1 MKTTKFFSSLALV
14 AMLAFSIVG
23 CQKSAVEDQKDPIDQ
38 PGQEEP
44 VKPGEEKPE
53 VGKPFVMEDFTV
65 TLTNV
70 HSGDVFLTIE
80 PEDKEMTYWYQLQV
94 KEDMPETDEEIFAS
108 DMEYLQYIADYYGTP
123 LGQLLA
129 DNLLKGDLEWRYQY
143 LEANTEYV
151 LYMYGMNLNGEAE
164 TAVNKLTFKTT
175 KVEQLDCEFDILVGD
190 NITANSFSIT
200 IIPSDDTVGYYYDVF
215 PAWMYE
221 EYCLSDAANIP
232 AFMAEYL
239 PALAS
244 ENGVTVSYAVGAI
257 SNYGAL
263 THDFTLEDGLE
274 ANSSYFVFAIGIG
287 ADGTATTEAAVVE
300 VKTAAP
306 PMNSFELTA
315 GNIEDDRAT
324 YYVRP
329 DHSESYVALF
339 ELKEYFLENGELV
352 SDEEIIAGIIAA
364 QGSKLGDHIYSGT
377 ATVKD
382 CPMIPNKDYFC
393 LVFGYFGGEVT
404 TPLTKVEFRTKEA
417 NKVDADIIVTVA
429 EVTYTEASVS
439 FQPYV
444 EPFPH
449 MFNVMPYMTYKQY
462 GANTEAIK
470 KYNDELIDSMWDPSK
485 MSREEWLSRALETD
499 YNSWRITNLEPNTP
513 YVVYAIGLV
522 PDGTYTTDAF
532 IKTFTTKE
540 LKEGPQVEEVLY
552 SKSGDDILAWFY
564 FDQMSGV
571 TKFVMSHL
579 VDNDSIYNMDDMALL
594 SYLEQP
600 NDTTYVNEVTN
611 QTYFTV
617 VDKAVAAGSTI
628 YYAGAVYDAK
638 GGCTIIRETYK
649 K

>member
-1 MKTTKFFSSLALV
+1 MKKIKFLSSMAI
-14 AMLAFSIVG
+14 ASMLAFGIVS
-23 CQKSAVEDQKDPIDQ
+23 CEQ
-38 PGQEEP
+38 PNVDEPNTDEPNTEEP
-44 VKPGEEKPE
+44 VKPESGEP
-53 VGKPFVMEDFTV
+53 VVMEDFTV
-65 TLTNV
+65 TLNHV

-80 PEDKEMTYWYQLQV
+80 PEDKDMTYWYQLQV
-94 KEDMPETDEEIFAS
+94 KEDMPETDEEILTS
-108 DMEYLQYIADYYGTP
+108 DMEYLQYIADYYGTS
-123 LGQLLA
+123 LVQLLA
-129 DNLLKGDLEWRYQY
+129 DNLLMGDLEWRYQY

-151 LYMYGMNLNGEAE
+151 LYMYGMDIEGQA
-164 TAVNKLTFKTT
+164 TTTVNQLTFKTT

-190 NITANSFSIT
+190 NVTANSFSIT
-200 IIPSDDTVGYYYDVF
+200 IIPSDDTVAYYYDVF

-221 EYCLSDAANIP
+221 EYCLSDAENIP

-239 PALAS
+239 PALAA
-244 ENGVTVSYAVGAI
+244 ENSVTVAYAVGAI
-257 SNYGAL
+257 SNYGSIA
-263 THDFTLEDGLE
+263 HDFTLEDGIE

-287 ADGTATTEAAVVE
+287 ADGTTTTEAEVIE

-306 PMNSFELTA
+306 PVNSFEVTE
-315 GNIEDDRAT
+315 GYVEDDRAT
-324 YYVRP
+324 FYVRP

-339 ELKEYFLENGELV
+339 ELKEYFVENGEVV
-352 SDEEIIAGIIAA
+352 SDEEIIAGILAA
-364 QGSKLGDHIYSGT
+364 QGGKIGDHVYSGT

-382 CPMIPNKDYFC
+382 CPMIPNKDYYC

-417 NKVDADIIVTVA
+417 DMVDADIIVTVA

-439 FQPYV
+439 FQPYI

-449 MFNVMPYMTYKQY
+449 MFNVMPYMEYKT
-462 GANTEAIK
+462 GGSNTEAIK
-470 KYNDELIDSMWDPSK
+470 KYNDKLIDSMWDPSK
-485 MSREEWLSRALETD
+485 MSREEWLSRALETG
-499 YNSWRITNLEPNTP
+499 YNSWRITDLEPNTM

-522 PDGTYTTDAF
+522 PDGTYTTEAF
-532 IKTFTTKE
+532 VKTFTTKE

-552 SKSGDDILAWFY
+552 SKSGNDILAWFY

-579 VDNDSIYNMDDMALL
+579 IDDDSIYNLDDMALL

-600 NDTTYVNEVTN
+600 NESTYVNEVTN

-617 VDKAVAAGSTI
+617 VDKEVSAGSTI
-628 YYAGAVYDAK
+628 YYAGAVYDSK

>member
-1 MKTTKFFSSLALV
+1 MKKLNFISKLAFMTL
-14 AMLAFSIVG
+14 LAFSVAS
-23 CQKSAVEDQKDPIDQ
+23 CQKPTNEPT
-38 PGQEEP
+38 PEEP
-44 VKPGEEKPE
+44 GNEQPTKPE
-53 VGKPFVMEDFTV
+53 QGKPVVMEDFTV
-65 TLTNV
+65 TLTSV

-94 KEDMPETDEEIFAS
+94 KEDMPETDEEIIAS
-108 DMEYLQYIADYYGTP
+108 DLDYLNYIADYYGAS
-123 LGQLLA
+123 LAQLLA
-129 DNLLKGDLEWRYQY
+129 DNLLKGDIEWRYQY
-143 LEANTEYV
+143 LEPNTEYV
-151 LYMYGMNLNGEAE
+151 LYMYGMNTSGEAL
-164 TAVNKLTFKTT
+164 TTVNQLTFKTT
-175 KVEQLDCEFDILVGD
+175 KVEQLDCTFDILIGD
-190 NITANSFSIT
+190 NVTANSFSIT
-200 IIPSDDTVGYYYDVF
+200 IIPSDDTVGYYFDVF

-232 AFMAEYL
+232 AFMAEYI

-257 SNYGAL
+257 SNYGTIA
-263 THDFTLEDGLE
+263 HDFTLEDGIE
-274 ANSSYFVFAIGIG
+274 ANSSYFVFAVGLG
-287 ADGTATTEAAVVE
+287 ADGTATTEAQVAE

-306 PMNSFELTA
+306 PVNSFEVTE
-315 GNIEDDRAT
+315 GYVEDDRAT
-324 YYVRP
+324 FYVRP

-339 ELKEYFLENGELV
+339 ELKEYFLDENGELV
-352 SDEEIIAGIIAA
+352 SDEEIIASIIAA

-377 ATVKD
+377 STVKE

-417 NKVDADIIVTVA
+417 DMVDADIIVTVA

-449 MFNVMPYMTYKQY
+449 MFNVMPYATYRAY
-462 GANTEAIK
+462 GMNDAAIK

-485 MSREEWLSRALETD
+485 MSREEWLSRALETG
-499 YNSWRITNLEPNTP
+499 YNSWRIDNLEPNTM

-522 PDGTYTTDAF
+522 PDGTYTTSAF
-532 IKTFTTKE
+532 TKTFTTKE
-540 LKEGPQVEEVLY
+540 LKEGPQVEEILY
-552 SKSGDDILAWFY
+552 SKSGNDILAWFY

-571 TKFVMSHL
+571 TKFAMSHI
-579 VDNDSIYNMDDMALL
+579 VNDDSIYNLSDMELL

-617 VDKAVAAGSTI
+617 VDQNVAAGATI
-628 YYAGAVYDAK
+628 YYAGAVFDAN

>member
-1 MKTTKFFSSLALV
+1 MKKIKFLSSMAI
-14 AMLAFSIVG
+14 ASMLAFGIVS
-23 CQKSAVEDQKDPIDQ
+23 CEQ
-38 PGQEEP
+38 PNVDEPNTDEPNTDEP
-44 VKPGEEKPE
+44 VKPESGEP
-53 VGKPFVMEDFTV
+53 VVMEDFTV
-65 TLTNV
+65 TLNHV

-80 PEDKEMTYWYQLQV
+80 PKDKDMTYWYQLQV
-94 KEDMPETDEEIFAS
+94 KEDMPETDEEIIAS
-108 DMEYLQYIADYYGTP
+108 DMEYLNYIADYYGTS
-123 LGQLLA
+123 LVQLLA

-143 LEANTEYV
+143 LEPNTEYV
-151 LYMYGMNLNGEAE
+151 LYMYGMDIEGQA
-164 TAVNKLTFKTT
+164 TTTVNQLTFKTT

-190 NITANSFSIT
+190 NVTANSFSIT
-200 IIPSDDTVGYYYDVF
+200 IIPSDDTVAYYYDVF

-221 EYCLSDAANIP
+221 EYCLSDAENIP

-239 PALAS
+239 PALAA
-244 ENGVTVSYAVGAI
+244 ENSVTVAYAVGAI
-257 SNYGAL
+257 SNYGSIA
-263 THDFTLEDGLE
+263 HDFTLEDGIE

-287 ADGTATTEAAVVE
+287 ADGTTTTEAEVIE

-306 PMNSFELTA
+306 PVNSFEVTE
-315 GNIEDDRAT
+315 GYVEDDRAT
-324 YYVRP
+324 FYVRP

-339 ELKEYFLENGELV
+339 ELKEYFVENGEVV
-352 SDEEIIAGIIAA
+352 SDEEIITGILAA
-364 QGSKLGDHIYSGT
+364 QGGKIGDHVYSGT

-382 CPMIPNKDYFC
+382 CPMIPNKDYYC

-417 NKVDADIIVTVA
+417 DMVDADIIVTVA

-439 FQPYV
+439 FQPYI

-449 MFNVMPYMTYKQY
+449 MFNVMPYMEYKT
-462 GANTEAIK
+462 GGSNTEAIK
-470 KYNDELIDSMWDPSK
+470 KYNDKLIDSMWDPSK
-485 MSREEWLSRALETD
+485 MSREEWLSRALETG
-499 YNSWRITNLEPNTP
+499 YNSWRITDLEPNTM

-522 PDGTYTTDAF
+522 PDGTYTTEAF
-532 IKTFTTKE
+532 VKTFTTKE

-552 SKSGDDILAWFY
+552 SKSGNDILAWFY

-579 VDNDSIYNMDDMALL
+579 IDDDSIYNLDDMALL

-600 NDTTYVNEVTN
+600 NESTYVNEVTN

-617 VDKAVAAGSTI
+617 VDKEVPAGSTI
-628 YYAGAVYDAK
+628 YYAGAVYDSK

>member
-1 MKTTKFFSSLALV
+1 MKKIKFLSSMAI
-14 AMLAFSIVG
+14 ATMLAFGIVS
-23 CQKSAVEDQKDPIDQ
+23 CEQ
-38 PGQEEP
+38 PNVDEPNTDEPNTEEP
-44 VKPGEEKPE
+44 VKPES
-53 VGKPFVMEDFTV
+53 GKPVVMEDFTV
-65 TLTNV
+65 TLNHV

-80 PEDKEMTYWYQLQV
+80 PEDKDMTYWYQLQV
-94 KEDMPETDEEIFAS
+94 KEDMPETDEEILAS
-108 DMEYLQYIADYYGTP
+108 DMEYLQYIADYYGTS
-123 LGQLLA
+123 LVQLLA

-143 LEANTEYV
+143 LEPNTEYV
-151 LYMYGMNLNGEAE
+151 LYMYGMDIEGQA
-164 TAVNKLTFKTT
+164 TTTVNQLTFKTT

-190 NITANSFSIT
+190 NVTANSFSIT
-200 IIPSDDTVGYYYDVF
+200 IIPSDDTVAYYYDVF

-221 EYCLSDAANIP
+221 EYCLSDAENIP

-239 PALAS
+239 PALAA
-244 ENGVTVSYAVGAI
+244 ENSVTVAYAVGAI
-257 SNYGAL
+257 SNYGSIA
-263 THDFTLEDGLE
+263 HDFTLEDGIE

-287 ADGTATTEAAVVE
+287 ADGTTTTEAEVIE

-306 PMNSFELTA
+306 PVNSFEVTE
-315 GNIEDDRAT
+315 GYVEDDRAT
-324 YYVRP
+324 FYVRP

-339 ELKEYFLENGELV
+339 ELKEYFVENGEVV
-352 SDEEIIAGIIAA
+352 SDEEIIAGILAA
-364 QGSKLGDHIYSGT
+364 QGGKIGDHVYSGT

-382 CPMIPNKDYFC
+382 CPMIPNKDYYC

-417 NKVDADIIVTVA
+417 DMVDADIIVTVA

-439 FQPYV
+439 FQPYI

-449 MFNVMPYMTYKQY
+449 MFNVMPYMEYKT
-462 GANTEAIK
+462 GGSNTEAIK
-470 KYNDELIDSMWDPSK
+470 KYNDKLIDSMWDPSK
-485 MSREEWLSRALETD
+485 MSREEWLSRALETG
-499 YNSWRITNLEPNTP
+499 YNSWRITDLEPNTM

-522 PDGTYTTDAF
+522 PDGTYTTEAF
-532 IKTFTTKE
+532 VKTFTTKE

-552 SKSGDDILAWFY
+552 SKSGNDILAWFY

-579 VDNDSIYNMDDMALL
+579 IDDDSIYNLDDMALL

-600 NDTTYVNEVTN
+600 NESTYVNEVTN

-617 VDKAVAAGSTI
+617 VDKEVPAGSTI
-628 YYAGAVYDAK
+628 YYAGAVYDSK